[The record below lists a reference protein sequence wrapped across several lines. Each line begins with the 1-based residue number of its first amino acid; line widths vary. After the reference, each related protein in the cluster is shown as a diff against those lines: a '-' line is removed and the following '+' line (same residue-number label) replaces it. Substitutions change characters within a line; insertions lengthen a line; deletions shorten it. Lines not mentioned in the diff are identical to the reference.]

1 LIEDK
6 PLEELSSVE
15 LKQVPDEA
23 LDSVELDRA
32 SRELNFGELNNASAE
47 ELSADGATSGAISSG
62 SQKDLYLAP
71 LYHFDAQSERAYR
84 PNRALRTWYSWGLIL
99 IPLGVILLSVGLGMF
114 FFARFFFTAAQT
126 AGS

>member
-1 LIEDK
+1 MVEDK
-6 PLEELSSVE
+6 PVKELSSME
-15 LKQVPDEA
+15 LKQAP
-23 LDSVELDRA
+23 
-32 SRELNFGELNNASAE
+32 AE
-47 ELSADGATSGAISSG
+47 ERSMVGATSGAISSG

-84 PNRALRTWYSWGLIL
+84 PNRSLRTWYSWGLIL

-114 FFARFFFTAAQT
+114 FFARFFFTAAHI